1 MEKIILDN
9 IRFSYTKDSPR
20 IIDHLSLELH
30 SGEIVLLVGP
40 TGSGKTTLLQI
51 LAGVT
56 PQVTGG
62 HIAGQA
68 MLDSTDILRTTGAC
82 RGRVGLVLQ
91 DPEAQLVNL
100 TVSDE
105 IIFGPENLKLPVDE
119 IRERLEWALEKCR
132 LTAVREEYVYTLSG
146 GQKQRIAIAA
156 GLAMKPEVL
165 LLDGPLTNLDPE
177 GAREVMQT
185 ITELIETESTQLVVI
200 SSNKI
205 DALLPLATRILVL
218 DQGKIAFDERP
229 EDVLNLADQFSELG
243 LFIPEVVSLWPAIR
257 SKEPEVDLPKTAEEA
272 VNILHKYNPIH
283 SIQQANR
290 INNASQHEDL
300 IEIKDLSFDYGRGLV
315 LSGVD
320 LNVKKGEFA
329 AIVGQNGS
337 GKSTLMSLIT
347 GLRTPKSGTIKI
359 AGKEIKDFSPQGIVG
374 YVFQYPEHQFVSD
387 TVEKELRFGLEGK
400 IKAEEIER
408 RIKEITHLFGMEGRE
423 NESPYSLSTG
433 EKRMLS
439 VASMLVLRPQLLI
452 LDEPTT
458 GLDRHLTTN
467 LMDILRRFVKESD
480 LTVLQVSHDMEQ
492 IAEYCTK
499 VAVIDQGK
507 IEFTGTPRE
516 LFLNQTVLQQ
526 AKLDAPVICQIA
538 KMLFPDDD
546 TIPVTVNQFL
556 EEVHYA
562 GH

>member
-1 MEKIILDN
+1 MEKITIEN
-9 IRFSYTKDSPR
+9 VRFSYTKDSPR
-20 IIDHLSLELH
+20 IIDHLSLELNA
-30 SGEIVLLVGP
+30 GEIVLLVGP

-68 MLDSTDILRTTGAC
+68 MLDSTDILRTAGAC

-100 TVSDE
+100 TVRDE
-105 IIFGPENLKLPVDE
+105 IIFGPENLNLPVDE
-119 IRERLEWALEKCR
+119 INERLEWALHKCR
-132 LTAVREEYVYTLSG
+132 LDAVREDYVYTLSG

-185 ITELIETESTQLVVI
+185 ITELVETESTQLVII

-218 DQGKIAFDERP
+218 DQGKIAFDEKP
-229 EDVLNLADQFSELG
+229 EDVLNMANRFFELG
-243 LFIPEVVSLWPAIR
+243 LFVPEVVSLWPAIR
-257 SKEPEVDLPKTAEEA
+257 RKESGAVLPKTAEEA
-272 VNILHKYNPIH
+272 AKVLRRHNPTHDVIRKNAITN
-283 SIQQANR
+283 SNQQ
-290 INNASQHEDL
+290 EPL
-300 IEIKDLSFDYGRGLV
+300 IEIEDVSFDYGRDLV
-315 LSGVD
+315 LSGID

-329 AIVGQNGS
+329 AVVGQNGS

-347 GLRTPKSGTIKI
+347 GLRTPKSGSIKI
-359 AGKEIKDFSPQGIVG
+359 AGKNIKDFSPQGIVG
-374 YVFQYPEHQFVSD
+374 YVFQYPEHQFVAE
-387 TVEKELRFGLEGK
+387 TVGKELRFGLLDKMEPD
-400 IKAEEIER
+400 EMER
-408 RIKEITHLFGMEGRE
+408 RVNEITSLFGMEGRE
-423 NESPYSLSTG
+423 EESPYSLSTG

-467 LMDILRRFVKESD
+467 LMDILRRFVEESG

-507 IEFTGTPRE
+507 IVFTGTPRQ
-516 LFLNQTVLQQ
+516 LFLNQDVLRR

-538 KMLFPDDD
+538 EKLFPDDD
-546 TIPVTVNQFL
+546 TIPVTVYQFL